1 MDSKTHIKCPL
12 CNYKTLRQYNL
23 NRHHNSKH
31 CGYEPPQNNVVSNQD
46 KVISKKGI
54 VISNLQNVIPNQEN
68 VISEPNN
75 GFLCIKCNKKY
86 KVKKYLIAHESK
98 CKGID
103 SLTCPKCMIS
113 FTNRHNKNRH
123 IKRDTCKAR
132 SIVHARVPN
141 IQNITNNDNSITNN
155 INNDN
160 SITNNITNNII
171 VNNFGNERIDYL
183 TFDNLQEI
191 FRKGIN
197 NSIPSLI
204 KEKHFNPNFPENNTI
219 KPNRKNNTK
228 CFIRKDNNW
237 FLSTMS
243 IICDKIIKE
252 NSYLLLGFSE
262 EHKEELQ
269 KKILNEEI
277 YDFINNK
284 LKELI
289 LKTDKDHYKT
299 VKENVKDII
308 NNSDS

>member
-1 MDSKTHIKCPL
+1 MATKSPHKCNQ
-12 CNYKTLRQYNL
+12 CNYLTFKLFNL
-23 NRHHNSKH
+23 NRHQNSKH
-31 CGYEPPQNNVVSNQD
+31 PIYQPPENNVVQNERNVVQNERN
-46 KVISKKGI
+46 V
-54 VISNLQNVIPNQEN
+54 VQNLQNVVQNLQN
-68 VISEPNN
+68 VVPELNN
-75 GFLCIKCNKKY
+75 GFLCIKCNKHY
-86 KVKKYLIAHESK
+86 KVKKNLIAHESK

-103 SLTCPKCMIS
+103 ILTCPKCMKS
-113 FTNRHNKNRH
+113 FSSRQNKYHH
-123 IKRDTCKAR
+123 IQKNTCKAR

-141 IQNITNNDNSITNN
+141 IQNITNDNSITNN
-155 INNDN
+155 ITNNDN
-160 SITNNITNNII
+160 SITNNITI
-171 VNNFGNERIDYL
+171 VNNFGSERIDYL

-197 NSIPSLI
+197 NSIPLLI
-204 KEKHFNPNFPENNTI
+204 KEKHFNPIFPENNTI
-219 KPNRKNNTK
+219 KPNKKNNTK

-252 NSYLLLGFSE
+252 NYYLLLGFYE
-262 EHKEELQ
+262 ENKEELQ